1 MKTYI
6 TVLNPESIKIAAGA
20 EKLMAVNPSQLLVL
34 SALKSH
40 VPAQVEA
47 KVEPVAEA
55 PVEQAP
61 VMESSVPQDLNLN
74 PGVVPNVL
82 EQSAPVVPNVQD
94 ITTAPLQTSD
104 NVTGGVAPEVEE
116 QNNVISEV
124 PNIAEPVVTPSNDVQ
139 SVVSEPVVSPVMN
152 DVVNEESQPVVTENV
167 SENPSVEVNEAAE
180 DTLLNV
186 QKLNEERDQKI
197 SEIMNEMN
205 QKIAMIQSEYDAK
218 LAEVLQSKKKIT
230 SSEVVAEPN
239 IEKSVIDMQ
248 PSVNVPEQS
257 MATGDSVIDLSSY
270 MVPGVESTNNEEYTR
285 KLTA

>member
-1 MKTYI
+1 MKTDI
-6 TVLNPESIKIAAGA
+6 TALNVKSVNIAAGA
-20 EKLMAVNPSQLLVL
+20 GKLMAVNPSQLLGL

-61 VMESSVPQDLNLN
+61 VMESSVPQDLN

-82 EQSAPVVPNVQD
+82 EQSAPAVQNAQD
-94 ITTAPLQTSD
+94 INTVPLQTSD

-239 IEKSVIDMQ
+239 TEKSVIDMQ